1 MRSDNPLTPEWRVV
15 VGVTSNIMHNDP
27 LRQNFKPIVYVP
39 MAQEPLGLTV
49 YWFARTTMP
58 AGRMATTIRP
68 LVEGVDPNVDVET
81 FASLA
86 DSFAFDRDFMDVE
99 HSELGKHAK
108 VAPLFAGI
116 ALILSALGLISII
129 GYSVDQRSKEIGI
142 RMAIGATAIEIQR
155 LILREGMRP
164 VLAGLVVGMAAA
176 VALNRLLRSQLVA
189 VSPNDPVVL
198 ISATAT
204 ILVVAIIA
212 SLLPIRRA
220 VSVDP
225 VIALRAD

>member
-1 MRSDNPLTPEWRVV
+1 
-15 VGVTSNIMHNDP
+15 
-27 LRQNFKPIVYVP
+27 
-39 MAQEPLGLTV
+39 
-49 YWFARTTMP
+49 
-58 AGRMATTIRP
+58 
-68 LVEGVDPNVDVET
+68 
-81 FASLA
+81 
-86 DSFAFDRDFMDVE
+86 
-99 HSELGKHAK
+99 
-108 VAPLFAGI
+108 
-116 ALILSALGLISII
+116 LILSALGLISII
-129 GYSVDQRSKEIGI
+129 GYSVDQRNKEIGI

-198 ISATAT
+198 ISALAT